1 MSKKWYIVTNN
12 ENLKH
17 FINFGLIIDKQ
28 GFSGDSYIVDAM
40 EETPK
45 GYIPCFSEENLSLAL
60 KKSIE
65 EDSYLESCLLEV
77 DFNKIAHALA
87 WGGCIGGLDKVTDQL
102 ESPLEKIQNDEKIN
116 YILLPAPLPISIV
129 KNIFLRNTEV
139 KKNIQSAYEL
149 KFNSSSTRSIFKT
162 RPRLFKKKENKIPSI
177 EGIAESWQAQERLI
191 DYKKVFS
198 YGGALA
204 LLYYQTK
211 NGVNSQRVFD
221 FYRQEAIDNSTYA
234 DFGLGIFMSL
244 EALELRANNV
254 QVSSIF
260 KELVNQLTPV
270 QNHGVAKQLILNFL
284 NNVST
289 NDVYTDKCK
298 KLSIALENLNNR
310 TTTKEPDTI
319 FSTII
324 KDAYPEDGCFRDFAL
339 LVTLFFLR
347 DKVETALKYH
357 HVDFE
362 EEHYVLVGIFYGRLF
377 GIAEVPDKLRQ
388 IYDLSTW
395 LSYMMAKFAHSL
407 TGDLSGF
414 KEPVRPLLMYGQAI
428 KLGSTTKSKVHDFY
442 NWINST
448 FNEQGNQSLLKFKVS
463 FSTDIK
469 IEGSSIVTDSLPTV
483 NAKVDTD
490 DLGKYIQ
497 NKIKED
503 KLFSFNAVIDEYKR
517 CTK

>member
-1 MSKKWYIVTNN
+1 M
-12 ENLKH
+12 
-17 FINFGLIIDKQ
+17 
-28 GFSGDSYIVDAM
+28 
-40 EETPK
+40 
-45 GYIPCFSEENLSLAL
+45 
-60 KKSIE
+60 
-65 EDSYLESCLLEV
+65 
-77 DFNKIAHALA
+77 
-87 WGGCIGGLDKVTDQL
+87 
-102 ESPLEKIQNDEKIN
+102 
-116 YILLPAPLPISIV
+116 
-129 KNIFLRNTEV
+129 
-139 KKNIQSAYEL
+139 
-149 KFNSSSTRSIFKT
+149 
-162 RPRLFKKKENKIPSI
+162 
-177 EGIAESWQAQERLI
+177 
-191 DYKKVFS
+191 
-198 YGGALA
+198 
-204 LLYYQTK
+204 
-211 NGVNSQRVFD
+211 
-221 FYRQEAIDNSTYA
+221 
-234 DFGLGIFMSL
+234 
-244 EALELRANNV
+244 
-254 QVSSIF
+254 
-260 KELVNQLTPV
+260 
-270 QNHGVAKQLILNFL
+270 
-284 NNVST
+284 
-289 NDVYTDKCK
+289 
-298 KLSIALENLNNR
+298 
-310 TTTKEPDTI
+310 
-319 FSTII
+319 
-324 KDAYPEDGCFRDFAL
+324 
-339 LVTLFFLR
+339 TLFFLR